1 VPVSRLLDLRGHHGQ
16 PVVMTAMALPVHGH
30 WAWDARG
37 GGSAVRVSTHP
48 ESGLLNLSLWRDDLC
63 VGTARLLPHEAAALV
78 AGLTE
83 GLAELAGRPRS
94 PAPDPAQIAE
104 LETRLARLEDR
115 RPPWRR
121 AVDSIGG
128 WAARR
133 AARAPR

>member
-37 GGSAVRVSTHP
+37 GGRAVRVSTHP

-83 GLAELAGRPRS
+83 GLAEL
-94 PAPDPAQIAE
+94 
-104 LETRLARLEDR
+104 ETRLARLEDR

>member
-1 VPVSRLLDLRGHHGQ
+1 
-16 PVVMTAMALPVHGH
+16 MTAVALPVHGH

-37 GGSAVRVSTHP
+37 GGRAVRVSTHP
-48 ESGLLNLSLWRDDLC
+48 ESGLLNLSLWRDDIC
-63 VGTARLLPHEAAALV
+63 VGTARLLPEEAVALV
-78 AGLTE
+78 TGLSE
-83 GLAELAGRPRS
+83 GLAELARRPRS
-94 PAPDPAQIAE
+94 LAPDPAQIAE
-104 LETRLARLEDR
+104 LETRLARLEER